1 MLAKIGGMGLRDED
15 DCNFRP
21 GIVLEEGV
29 TTEWERVVAC
39 SGDDVDD
46 VALRVV
52 MTAVL
57 ELVVGG
63 TRLSSEFLSN
73 SCRKV
78 LYVCSLSSLKL

>member
-1 MLAKIGGMGLRDED
+1 MLAKMGGMGLRDED
-15 DCNFRP
+15 DCNLRP

-39 SGDDVDD
+39 SGDD

-73 SCRKV
+73 ACRKV
-78 LYVCSLSSLKL
+78 LYVCLFSSLKL